1 MYSYTD
7 AEYNQYLSDDNWSKQ
22 ETDYLFELCKRYD
35 LRFFVVHD
43 RWDPAQIPNAKNRSI
58 DELKD
63 RYYKVTGIMQ
73 KVRINLIF
81 FSCCCKLVRFH
92 KRDTKTWN
100 SRIFLFP

>member
-1 MYSYTD
+1 MCSYTD

-43 RWDPAQIPNAKNRSI
+43 RWDAAQTTNAKNRSI

-73 KVRINLIF
+73 KVRRF
-81 FSCCCKLVRFH
+81 FSCF
-92 KRDTKTWN
+92 
-100 SRIFLFP
+100 F

>member
-1 MYSYTD
+1 MSSYTD

-43 RWDPAQIPNAKNRSI
+43 RWDAAQIPNAKNRSI

-73 KVRINLIF
+73 KVRGYYKIFESNLTILF
-81 FSCCCKLVRFH
+81 FQ
-92 KRDTKTWN
+92 
-100 SRIFLFP
+100 